1 MTALLATDERVD
13 PLVGYRAFLTD
24 AQPLRDPDPT

>member
-13 PLVGYRAFLTD
+13 PVVGYRAFVTR
-24 AQPLRDPDPT
+24 AHQLRDHDRT

>member
-13 PLVGYRAFLTD
+13 PVVGYRAFLTG
-24 AQPLRDPDPT
+24 AHQLRDPDRT